1 MSSKKDKKAAKKLKV
16 DENQPEVDPPDTP
29 GPSLDRKLEFPHNN
43 SNDDNTSED
52 NSSIGSDPTGAADP
66 HKKKRNRKSKKVVVQ
81 QATYQMKELGGLVF
95 NKFKNSS
102 IVFASWPAH
111 MWSMW

>member
-1 MSSKKDKKAAKKLKV
+1 MSSKKDKKAAKKAKLEE
-16 DENQPEVDPPDTP
+16 DQPEVDQPGTP
-29 GPSLDRKLEFPHNN
+29 GPSLDRKLEFPANN

-52 NSSIGSDPTGAADP
+52 NSSIGSDPIGAADP

-95 NKFKNSS
+95 
-102 IVFASWPAH
+102 
-111 MWSMW
+111 